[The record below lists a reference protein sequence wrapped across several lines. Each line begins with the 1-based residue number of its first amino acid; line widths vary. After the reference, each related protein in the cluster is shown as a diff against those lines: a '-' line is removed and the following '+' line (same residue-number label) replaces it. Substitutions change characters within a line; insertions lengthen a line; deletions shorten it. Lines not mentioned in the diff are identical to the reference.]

1 MSRTTDP
8 LGVCGKWR
16 NRFDGREVL
25 VYSSGDRTET
35 GATLVRASCLEPGVR
50 HYGLAMLET
59 TLRERWEPVS

>member
-16 NRFDGREVL
+16 NRFDGREVI
-25 VYSSGDRTET
+25 VYSSSDRSQ
-35 GATLVRASCLEPGVR
+35 GGPLVRASCLTGSR
-50 HYGLAMLET
+50 HYGLALLAT